1 MVESEI
7 KVGVTGH
14 QNRAGIDWD
23 WVRSSIKNEI
33 RQSLKKWIGYS
44 CLAAGTDQIFADEI
58 LKNGGTHHA
67 IIPLKNY
74 ENFFQADAKK
84 EYLRLLAKSKMEQL
98 DGPQQDTNLAF
109 YEAGQHIVDN
119 VELLI
124 AVWDGN
130 PAADFGGTADI
141 VTYASIN
148 KVAMIQFNPLTQKK
162 KVWECP

>member
-33 RQSLKKWIGYS
+33 RQSLKKCIGYS
-44 CLAAGTDQIFADEI
+44 CLATGTDQIFADEI

-74 ENFFQADAKK
+74 ENFFQLGAKE

-109 YEAGQHIVDN
+109 YKAGQYIVDN

-124 AVWDGN
+124 AVWDEN
-130 PAADFGGTADI
+130 SAADFGGTADI
-141 VTYASIN
+141 VTYAAIK
-148 KVAMIQFNPLTQKK
+148 KVSMVQFNPLTQTR
-162 KVWECP
+162 KVCGYP